1 MAKFQAKFSTLKT
14 DAERAAFAQSDEAEA
29 AMRSNKNYPAIL
41 QPDGSFHAE
50 DVQPGSYEVSFQ
62 PRMPGVRE
70 WTNFT
75 SVRELVVPASRD
87 DNDAT
92 VVDWG
97 GVEMTNHVI
106 SLPTAR

>member
-1 MAKFQAKFSTLKT
+1 
-14 DAERAAFAQSDEAEA
+14 
-29 AMRSNKNYPAIL
+29 
-41 QPDGSFHAE
+41 
-50 DVQPGSYEVSFQ
+50 
-62 PRMPGVRE
+62 MPGVRE